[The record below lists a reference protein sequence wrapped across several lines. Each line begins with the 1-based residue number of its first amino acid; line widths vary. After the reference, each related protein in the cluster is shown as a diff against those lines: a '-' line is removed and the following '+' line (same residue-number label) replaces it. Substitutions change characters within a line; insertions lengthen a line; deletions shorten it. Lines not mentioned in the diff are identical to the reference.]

1 MNVIPG
7 HEDMKPKKI
16 VGINVDGTALID
28 GGDAGILKYQM
39 FVSPGG
45 SISAKP
51 IEKAKIDQQTQRERP
66 TLADRMRGI
75 DQLQP
80 R

>member
-51 IEKAKIDQQTQRERP
+51 IEKAPIEWSASRVR
-66 TLADRMRGI
+66 
-75 DQLQP
+75 
-80 R
+80 